1 MLGLFELNLRDC
13 HRLLNHRI
21 FNLGLILKM
30 NQFNESNGV
39 TPIVLAPNEQDLAQ
53 GMLSNY
59 MRLFKFASFELERSI
74 LKAIILSS
82 S

>member
-1 MLGLFELNLRDC
+1 
-13 HRLLNHRI
+13 
-21 FNLGLILKM
+21 M